1 VSVDGFIEGPNGE
14 LDWAMAEDE
23 ETWNDVFEMLES
35 VDTCILGRVMYP
47 AYEQYW
53 LAVLTNPSDILP
65 LSGKSATKSPRLEV

>member
-1 VSVDGFIEGPNGE
+1 
-14 LDWAMAEDE
+14 
-23 ETWNDVFEMLES
+23 MLES